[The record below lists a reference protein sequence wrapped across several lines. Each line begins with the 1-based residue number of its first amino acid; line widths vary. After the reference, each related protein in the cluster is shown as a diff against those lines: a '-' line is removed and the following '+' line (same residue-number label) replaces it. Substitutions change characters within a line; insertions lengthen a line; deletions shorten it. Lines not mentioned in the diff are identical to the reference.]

1 MKHIFIISM
10 FVLLASAGCTDTNE
24 ELLAGGEV
32 NISRPLPANKPN
44 EVVDTRLFDIINLDY
59 PGLERVKAHYEANE
73 YYYAAYELLQYYRNR
88 GEIINPNVNLIT
100 PSITETEQDIAD
112 QA

>member
-59 PGLERVKAHYEANE
+59 PVL
-73 YYYAAYELLQYYRNR
+73 
-88 GEIINPNVNLIT
+88 
-100 PSITETEQDIAD
+100 
-112 QA
+112 